1 MSRNGR
7 AVRDIPKDGCEGDY
21 FELGRVIL
29 SRLLR
34 FYAVMR
40 CNMKKTKTE
49 DSVHFCHCIRYGR
62 IDARKLEQLQNYR
75 QKQICSWKDLTPFSE
90 RQEEVCKSIRSVH
103 VKKPFFPP
111 FCELRFVTGLES
123 YCKRSDNREKSRN
136 EVRKKSHSDSSRR
149 SKETDV
155 LHNYMQ
161 VKNKNVEDTEV
172 KIFNSSP
179 LRLPK
184 LN

>member
-1 MSRNGR
+1 M
-7 AVRDIPKDGCEGDY
+7 E
-21 FELGRVIL
+21 
-29 SRLLR
+29 
-34 FYAVMR
+34 
-40 CNMKKTKTE
+40 KTKKE
-49 DSVHFCHCIRYGR
+49 DSAHFCHCIPYGG

-90 RQEEVCKSIRSVH
+90 RQKEVCKSIQSVH
-103 VKKPFFPP
+103 VSKKPFFPP

-123 YCKRSDNREKSRN
+123 YCKRSHNRGKSRN
-136 EVRKKSHSDSSRR
+136 EVRKKSHSDSSRC

-161 VKNKNVEDTEV
+161 VKNKNVEDKV
-172 KIFNSSP
+172 KIFHSRSISSP